1 MLKRKLFRGYMVDFN
16 RFYKKLRAV
25 ISFIVGWCMNQG
37 LLPIVLVAFAVSY
50 SYILNP
56 NYKYTIMY

>member
-1 MLKRKLFRGYMVDFN
+1 MVDFN